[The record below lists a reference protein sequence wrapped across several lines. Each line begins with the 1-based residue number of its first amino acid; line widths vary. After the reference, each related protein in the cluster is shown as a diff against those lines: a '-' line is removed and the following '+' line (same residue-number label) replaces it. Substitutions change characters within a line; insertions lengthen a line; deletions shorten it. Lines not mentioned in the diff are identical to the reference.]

1 MIIRT
6 AEFHVSNSDPAKC
19 PEPVK
24 PEYAFIGRSNV
35 GKSSLIN
42 MLLERKNLARTS
54 ATPGKTRLINH
65 FIINAEWYLV
75 DLPGYGY
82 ARISKKEREKWE
94 LMIRKYFLK
103 RPNLVNTFILVDARI
118 EPKKADIEF
127 INWFGQE
134 QLPFSVVF
142 TKADKLT
149 ANQLASNV
157 ADFKAKLSETWEEL
171 PSTVITSAETGE
183 GRGEL
188 LSLISKGNEAYAAF
202 LETERKE

>member
-6 AEFHVSNSDPAKC
+6 ADFHVSNSDPTKC

-65 FIINAEWYLV
+65 FIINSEWYLV

-103 RPNLVNTFILVDARI
+103 RPSLVNTFILVDARI

-134 QLPFSVVF
+134 QLPFTIVF
-142 TKADKLT
+142 TKADKLS

-157 ADFKAKLSETWEEL
+157 ADFKAKLSETWEEI
-171 PSTVITSAETGE
+171 PSYVITSAETGD

-188 LSLISKGNEAYAAF
+188 LSLISKGNEAFAAF
-202 LETERKE
+202 LDEE